1 MNHWHFKLRD
11 VIGLYIAA
19 LVIGASIVQ
28 ILLVPSSSFVADL
41 GMYLLVIAMLLASAN
56 VFYHARKN
64 ARRKNVMDA
73 D

>member
-19 LVIGASIVQ
+19 LVIGASIVR
-28 ILLVPSSSFVADL
+28 LLLASSSSFVEDL

-64 ARRKNVMDA
+64 ARRKNATAA